1 MDNNRKSFAVLW
13 NTRGKSPKHKIN
25 LNFTSA
31 LYQLNTTKPTLA
43 KSVLQKPVPAV

>member
-25 LNFTSA
+25 PIFNFTSV
-31 LYQLNTTKPTLA
+31 LYQLNITKPM
-43 KSVLQKPVPAV
+43 LQKPAPAV